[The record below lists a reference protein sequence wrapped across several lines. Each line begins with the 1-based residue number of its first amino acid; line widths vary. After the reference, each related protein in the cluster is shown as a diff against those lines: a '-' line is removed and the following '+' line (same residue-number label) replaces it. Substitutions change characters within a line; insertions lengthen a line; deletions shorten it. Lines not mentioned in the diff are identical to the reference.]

1 MSDVWICDGC
11 KEEFDTVEKALEH
24 ENTCQEALDF
34 VEKAKKSEEEERRIA
49 EEKAEEDEK
58 RRVEEKAER
67 EKLRA
72 EQAKLGI
79 LSSTHKSVWGNQL
92 SWIINWDSDTEL
104 LGYPAYIFSSF
115 LSSGRT
121 ISGWTG
127 ASKIQING
135 KKNEVIELKEALGY
149 RIRRV
154 ADLDTYDSFEIK
166 GTPNQYLMFL
176 GFFLL
181 PIWGIGLIPIIVSYF
196 YKHWFMVMN
205 FGHKSTTN
213 ERVAL
218 RIVNQD
224 IDKATEFCEN
234 ALRMQNRIPTK
245 TKSKSKK

>member
-1 MSDVWICDGC
+1 MPDVWICDGC

-34 VEKAKKSEEEERRIA
+34 VEKAKKAEEEEKRIA
-49 EEKAEEDEK
+49 EEKAEEEEK

-181 PIWGIGLIPIIVSYF
+181 PFWGLGLIPIIVSYF
-196 YKHWFMVMN
+196 YKHWFMIMN
-205 FGHKSTTN
+205 FGHKSITN

-218 RIVNQD
+218 RIVHQD
-224 IDKATEFCEN
+224 IDKATE
-234 ALRMQNRIPTK
+234 LSLIHI
-245 TKSKSKK
+245 

>member
-11 KEEFDTVEKALEH
+11 KAEFDAEEKALEH
-24 ENTCQEALDF
+24 ENTCQEASEF
-34 VEKAKKSEEEERRIA
+34 VEKAK
-49 EEKAEEDEK
+49 KAEEDEK
-58 RRVEEKAER
+58 RRAEEDEKHRVEEKTER
-67 EKLRA
+67 EKLRT
-72 EQAKLGI
+72 EQAKLGT

-104 LGYPAYIFSSF
+104 LGYPAYTFSSF
-115 LSSGRT
+115 LVPADT

-135 KKNEVIELKEALGY
+135 KKNEVIELTEALGY
-149 RIRRV
+149 RRRRV
-154 ADLDTYDSFEIK
+154 ADLDTYDSFEIR

-181 PIWGIGLIPIIVSYF
+181 PIWGIGLIPIIISYF
-196 YKHWFMVMN
+196 YKHWFMIMN

-218 RIVNQD
+218 RIVHQD

>member
-11 KEEFDTVEKALEH
+11 KEEFNAEEKALEH
-24 ENTCQEALDF
+24 ENTCQEALEF
-34 VEKAKKSEEEERRIA
+34 VKKAKKAEEEEKRRAEEEEKRRA
-49 EEKAEEDEK
+49 EEKT
-58 RRVEEKAER
+58 ER
-67 EKLRA
+67 EKRRA

-79 LSSTHKSVWGNQL
+79 LSSTHRSVWGNFL
-92 SWIINWDSDTEL
+92 SWIINWDSSTEL
-104 LGYPAYIFSSF
+104 LGYPAYTFSSF
-115 LSSGRT
+115 LVPADT

-135 KKNEVIELKEALGY
+135 KKNEVIELTEALGY
-149 RIRRV
+149 RRRRV
-154 ADLDTYDSFEIK
+154 ADLDTYDSFEIR

-181 PIWGIGLIPIIVSYF
+181 PIWGIGLIPIIISYF
-196 YKHWFMVMN
+196 YKHWFMIMN

-218 RIVNQD
+218 RIVHQD

-234 ALRMQNRIPTK
+234 ALRMQNRIPTE

>member
-24 ENTCQEALDF
+24 ENTCQAALDF
-34 VEKAKKSEEEERRIA
+34 VEKEKKAEEEERRIA

-149 RIRRV
+149 RRRRV
-154 ADLDTYDSFEIK
+154 ADLDTCDSFEIK
-166 GTPNQYLMFL
+166 GTPNQYLLFL

-181 PIWGIGLIPIIVSYF
+181 PFWGLGLIPIIVSYF
-196 YKHWFMVMN
+196 YKHWFMIMN

-213 ERVAL
+213 ERIAL
-218 RIVNQD
+218 RIVHQD

-234 ALRMQNRIPTK
+234 ALRMQNRIPPK